1 MAKIGDF
8 GVSSVLKQTAA
19 LAKTMIGTPFYI
31 APEVFQE
38 SPYSFEADIWSLGII
53 LYEMC
58 CLEYPF

>member
-1 MAKIGDF
+1 
-8 GVSSVLKQTAA
+8 
-19 LAKTMIGTPFYI
+19 MIGTPFYI